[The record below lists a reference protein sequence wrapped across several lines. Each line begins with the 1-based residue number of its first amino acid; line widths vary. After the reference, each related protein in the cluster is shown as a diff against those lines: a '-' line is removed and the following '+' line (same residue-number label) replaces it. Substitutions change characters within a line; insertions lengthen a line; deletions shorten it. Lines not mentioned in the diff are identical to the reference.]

1 MTNVFLTV
9 YPSVKSHENAR
20 VFTGPIT
27 EFADQIKERP
37 VLGVNREDKEK
48 ASVLYPALFVEG
60 ASGLYR
66 HDKDS
71 VSEITG
77 ITLDVETSKKTGEVP
92 PSFEEMVAILDEKMK
107 GKAYLV
113 YTTHSHTPKFPRW
126 RLFVPFNSPIK
137 LPLIDHEASLEVQKQ
152 QKETRAPY
160 FLTEQRIRLRLAEQL
175 GISKDIIDFTK
186 LNAYGA
192 SFLPSAARQEDLDHH
207 HLVVRDGDGIDPST
221 LWAEYLEEER
231 EKAELQKKA
240 AQSPSGPFMHIATRP
255 GTEGLIAELLPHL
268 PSIEE
273 LLIQNGYQRINDRF
287 LAPGSGSG
295 LPGVVILDG
304 PDGRERL
311 YSHHGPNSDP
321 LSATGNGGHA
331 LDALDIITILRFGRD
346 RNKALSTLGNQYG
359 INRLDRVIKAAS
371 DSSNGD
377 WGDPEELR
385 IVRGPADIATPYPI
399 DALPPIMRDAVIEIA
414 EETQAPLAMIAVS
427 ALCAASAALQGHI
440 NIQRKP
446 GLVGPINIFA
456 LVIAMSGERKSTVDR
471 FFARAISQ
479 WCSEQLE
486 ELKPE
491 LARHRAA
498 LESNNSVKSGIVA
511 LIQAATKKGNQKE
524 VERLTAELAEHEAKL
539 PKPVM
544 LPDML
549 LEDMTAEALVD
560 RLDKYPVKYLRTAEG
575 GNLFGGYSMNS
586 QRSMYT
592 LAVLNKAW
600 DGDPINLQRKL
611 SSSASVPNPRLTA
624 SIMVQPQTLKKF
636 LREQGAVARDIGFL
650 ARFLVC
656 EPASTQGTRFD
667 KDPTDLVALKIFE
680 RQIRKF
686 LNEPLPFDNGAL
698 KPGVVIL
705 EGSARKA
712 WTDIYNEFEEGL
724 QAGGPYVGFNDL
736 ASKAA
741 EQVAR
746 VTAIFASL
754 QYGLG
759 AMPTAEDVWYAGRL
773 IKWHMHD
780 AMRIFSIMEAD
791 AGLSDAVELSR
802 WLVEQCK
809 AQGVTQIPRREIQR
823 SGPSSVRS
831 KEELQAAILEL
842 IAAGHVREIQ
852 INKQKLI
859 AVNPKLLSAKPYN

>member
-1 MTNVFLTV
+1 MKNVLLTV
-9 YPSVKSHENAR
+9 YPSVKSHENAG
-20 VFTGPIT
+20 VFEGSIT
-27 EFADQIKERP
+27 EFASQIKDRP

-48 ASVLYPALFVEG
+48 APVLYPALFAEG
-60 ASGLYR
+60 ASGLCR

-92 PSFEEMVAILDEKMK
+92 PSFEEIVAILDEKMK
-107 GKAYLV
+107 GKAYLL
-113 YTTHSHTPKFPRW
+113 YTTHSHTLEFPRW

-152 QKETRAPY
+152 QKETRALY

-175 GISKDIIDFTK
+175 GISEDIIDFTK

-192 SFLPSAARQEDLDHH
+192 SFLPSAAKQEDLEHH

-221 LWAEYLEEER
+221 RWAQYFEEEK
-231 EKAELQKKA
+231 EKSKLQKKA
-240 AQSPSGPFMHIATRP
+240 AQSPSGPFTHIATGP
-255 GTEGLIAELLPHL
+255 GTEGLIAELLSHL
-268 PSIEE
+268 PSIEA
-273 LLIQNGYQRINDRF
+273 LLIENGYQRMSDRF

-321 LSATGNGGHA
+321 LSATDNGGHA

-371 DSSNGD
+371 DSSNSD

-385 IVRGPADIATPYPI
+385 IARAPADIATPYPI
-399 DALPPIMRDAVIEIA
+399 DALPPIMRDAVIEVA

-446 GLVGPINIFA
+446 GLAGPINIFA

-479 WCSEQLE
+479 WCAEQLE
-486 ELKPE
+486 ALKPE
-491 LARHRAA
+491 IAQHRAA
-498 LESNNSVKSGIVA
+498 LDSHNSVKSGIVA

-524 VERLTAELAEHEAKL
+524 VERLTAQLAEHETKR
-539 PKPVM
+539 PKPVTI
-544 LPDML
+544 PDML

-560 RLDKYPVKYLRTAEG
+560 RLDKFPVKYLRTAEG

-586 QRSMYT
+586 QRSTYT

-600 DGDPINLQRKL
+600 DGDPINMQRKI
-611 SSSASVPNPRLTA
+611 SSSANVPNPRLTA
-624 SIMVQPQTLKKF
+624 SIMVQPQMLRNY
-636 LREQGAVARDIGFL
+636 LREQGITARGIGFL

-656 EPASTQGTRFD
+656 EPISTQGTRFD
-667 KDPTDLVALKIFE
+667 KDPTDLVALKKFE

-686 LNEPLPFDNGAL
+686 LNQPLPFEKGVL
-698 KPGVVIL
+698 TPGVVIL
-705 EGSARKA
+705 EGKA
-712 WTDIYNEFEEGL
+712 GQAWRVIHDEFEKGL

-746 VTAIFASL
+746 IAAILSNI
-754 QYGLG
+754 QHGLG
-759 AMPTAEDVWYAGRL
+759 AMPNEEDVRNAG
-773 IKWHMHD
+773 IIMKWHMHD

-791 AGLSDAVELSR
+791 EGLSDAVELSR

-809 AQGVTQIPRREIQR
+809 AQGVSQIPRREIQR
-823 SGPSSVRS
+823 SGPSSVRN
-831 KEELQAAILEL
+831 KEKLQGAILEL
-842 IAAGHVREIQ
+842 ITAGHVREIQ

-859 AVNPKLLSAKPYN
+859 AVNPKLLSARAS